1 MIGLRRIL
9 FAVCGCLLR
18 SLARL
23 PLGCG
28 AVLIGLAAGCERRAR
43 PPLASRAGR

>member
-9 FAVCGCLLR
+9 FALIGCLLR
-18 SLARL
+18 SLARA

-28 AVLIGLAAGCERRAR
+28 AMLIRLAAGCERRSR
-43 PPLASRAGR
+43 PALESRGGR